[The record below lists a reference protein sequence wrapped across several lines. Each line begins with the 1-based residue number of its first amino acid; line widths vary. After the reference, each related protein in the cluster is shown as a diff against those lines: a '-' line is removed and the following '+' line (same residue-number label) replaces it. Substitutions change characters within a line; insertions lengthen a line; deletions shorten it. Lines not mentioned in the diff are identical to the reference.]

1 MSAWA
6 TIWEYLIS
14 SGERSEWSI
23 FLLIYGKDTCATQSF
38 WKVCQ
43 VRGLSGWHTCKLH
56 LDCCRLLLNYLKK
69 SLLLQRNFIFCCCYW
84 VANDRWWWRWNSI
97 AGYGGFLLL
106 SPWLWV
112 FVAMGKW
119 NIPCLWKD
127 CYSFIP
133 FSSSLMTFHVDPV
146 LPFYLC
152 WKYRVSHIHTSKFTG
167 FIFTCLFCIYLARN
181 RRS

>member
-112 FVAMGKW
+112 FVAIGQMKH
-119 NIPCLWKD
+119 PM
-127 CYSFIP
+127 
-133 FSSSLMTFHVDPV
+133 SLERLLLFHP
-146 LPFYLC
+146 LF
-152 WKYRVSHIHTSKFTG
+152 
-167 FIFTCLFCIYLARN
+167 FIFDDFPRGPCASLLLVLEVPSFTHTHFQIYRFYIHLFVLHLF
-181 RRS
+181 S